1 MLLTFKTR
9 SMKILFCMILCG
21 FPLLATGQCLLEKL
35 YALTGTLR
43 QEMWAQ
49 KGVTGVLPDT
59 LPAWPDFMLDSLDW
73 GGSYDWKDW
82 HYKHGVAK
90 TYCPFYQV
98 YAFIGDGAGQDKARL
113 DVQELLCRWNE
124 HRTEL
129 QYYERGYFSGLDKQ
143 QLLDSMQERE
153 YRHPLFVAWLE
164 PDFMM
169 ELSFLYYGD
178 SVRYMNPEDW
188 RWDKYAQVGDSLKIY
203 QGDSV
208 VMVWTRAEWESQSD
222 IPFGGDTMELLC
234 PEPPEGRKGRRW
246 RRRCY
251 TEPTVLEMK
260 SGLLYVKDSVM
271 YSGFEL
277 KGDSLRLVPWQEEL
291 DKVYPS
297 FAKHFNGLE
306 NWRSIRPSQRT
317 RIVRWIPFSLGY
329 SGSIPQDMLEQMR
342 YNGLMRCYYFPFSDD
357 PDTKDWFPLE

>member
-1 MLLTFKTR
+1 
-9 SMKILFCMILCG
+9 
-21 FPLLATGQCLLEKL
+21 
-35 YALTGTLR
+35 
-43 QEMWAQ
+43 
-49 KGVTGVLPDT
+49 
-59 LPAWPDFMLDSLDW
+59 
-73 GGSYDWKDW
+73 
-82 HYKHGVAK
+82 
-90 TYCPFYQV
+90 
-98 YAFIGDGAGQDKARL
+98 
-113 DVQELLCRWNE
+113 
-124 HRTEL
+124 
-129 QYYERGYFSGLDKQ
+129 
-143 QLLDSMQERE
+143 
-153 YRHPLFVAWLE
+153 
-164 PDFMM
+164 M

-188 RWDKYAQVGDSLKIY
+188 HWDKYAQVGDSLKIY

-208 VMVWTRAEWESQSD
+208 VKVWTRAGWESQSD
-222 IPFGGDTMELLC
+222 IPFGGDTTELLC
-234 PEPPEGRKGRRW
+234 PEPPEGRNGRCW

-260 SGLLYVKDSVM
+260 SGLLYVKDSVV

-277 KGDSLRLVPWQEEL
+277 ESDSLRLVPWQEEL

-342 YNGLMRCYYFPFSDD
+342 YNGLMRFYYFPFSDD